1 MSISKSQVYA
11 GGQVPRRLVFTFS
24 GDGNTLAFIIEHNLD
39 NPDILIQA
47 REISDGLREVFLDN
61 YPDPADPPNKLI
73 VSFDF
78 APTALQSFKII
89 VLG

>member
-1 MSISKSQVYA
+1 MGISKSQVFT
-11 GGQVPRRLVFTFS
+11 GGQIPRRLVFTLS
-24 GDGNTLAFIIEHNLD
+24 GDGSTLVFTIEHNLD

-61 YPDPADPPNKLI
+61 FPDPVDPPNKLI

-78 APTALQSFKII
+78 APTALQSYKII
-89 VLG
+89 LLG

>member
-1 MSISKSQVYA
+1 MGIAKSQVFLS
-11 GGQVPRRLVFTFS
+11 GEVPRRLVFTIS
-24 GDGNTLAFIIEHNLD
+24 GDGSTLVFAIEHNLN
-39 NPDILIQA
+39 NPDILVQA

-61 YPDPADPPNKLI
+61 YPDPANPPNKLI

-78 APTALQSFKII
+78 APTALQSYKII